1 MGTKQVEISQNSLF
15 LPRFRLFFLNK
26 HSPHC
31 CKNLIFRVLSL
42 FFFASILIAFMKEG
56 IFGGLYSIFSV
67 DVTVN
72 SSTFPTLG
80 LEVM

>member
-15 LPRFRLFFLNK
+15 LPRFRHFFLKN
-26 HSPHC
+26 SPHC

-42 FFFASILIAFMKEG
+42 FFASILIAFMKEG
-56 IFGGLYSIFSV
+56 IFGGLYSIFSA

-80 LEVM
+80 LEIL